1 MDQDEGDENIV
12 KVEASEEF
20 GDSQLMY
27 FGGGET
33 GTQSMNDSSKK
44 IHMLRRAHTHLLR
57 SEVAQIESGDYE
69 DIGES
74 RSSLKCLQLENIIK
88 KIGDKVIIDDLSLT
102 CFRDEIF
109 VLIGEN
115 GAGKT
120 TILQSIAGNHS
131 GLEGNI
137 IAHNMDIKNGIRF
150 LDDFIAF

>member
-1 MDQDEGDENIV
+1 M
-12 KVEASEEF
+12 
-20 GDSQLMY
+20 
-27 FGGGET
+27 
-33 GTQSMNDSSKK
+33 
-44 IHMLRRAHTHLLR
+44 
-57 SEVAQIESGDYE
+57 AQIESGDYE

-74 RSSLKCLQLENIIK
+74 RSSLKCLQLENIVK

-102 CFRDEIF
+102 CFRDEVF

-150 LDDFIAF
+150 LDDFIAFQNSESIFKAKIQLNLFENDIVT